1 MLARFPARDVF
12 IPMSANISGFTANPF
27 LWLHQCP
34 SHLKTAHLKP
44 LEFFF
49 FFFRNSECWAVSS
62 QLCLCFMH
70 ANVTQAKLRA
80 RDNHGVCDVKA
91 VNPAFDLVLICRG
104 SLSINNLHTTHMHI
118 SVIREKRPSGWV
130 IGLTYKLIEWMRVV
144 QSVMFH

>member
-44 LEFFF
+44 LEFLISFKK
-49 FFFRNSECWAVSS
+49 FRVPSRFLSS
-62 QLCLCFMH
+62 LLGFLH

-80 RDNHGVCDVKA
+80 RDSHGVCDVKA
-91 VNPAFDLVLICRG
+91 VNPAFDLVLIRRG
-104 SLSINNLHTTHMHI
+104 SLNINNLHTTHMHI
-118 SVIREKRPSGWV
+118 SVICEKRPSGWV